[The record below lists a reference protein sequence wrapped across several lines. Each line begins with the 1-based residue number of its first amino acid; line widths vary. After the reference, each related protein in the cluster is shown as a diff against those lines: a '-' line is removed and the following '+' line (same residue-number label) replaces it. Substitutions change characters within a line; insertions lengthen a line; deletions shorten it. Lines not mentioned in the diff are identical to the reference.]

1 MKERISRNAS
11 TVFFKV
17 LAAVTV
23 LLGAA
28 SAILG
33 NVTTKPVGTYLIPS
47 YLETLRSYY
56 LCNTI
61 SQCLSILSL
70 LMLVTCVL
78 TLLIGNK
85 VVSICILAGDLLVF
99 GFFFTAALPYFNKPQ
114 VAKAKLIDARY
125 QSSTYGESKYALY
138 FDNGAIVKIPKN
150 DYAYGS
156 KGKTYYVVMC
166 GNKAI
171 EAFDTAN
178 YQYSES

>member
-17 LAAVTV
+17 LLAATV
-23 LLGAA
+23 LVGAA

-33 NVTTKPVGTYLIPS
+33 NVTSKPSGTYLIPS

-85 VVSICILAGDLLVF
+85 VVSICILVGDLLVF
-99 GFFFTAALPYFNKPQ
+99 GFFFTTALPYFNKPQ
-114 VAKAKLIDARY
+114 VVKTNLVDARY

-138 FDNGAIVKIPKN
+138 FDNGASVKIPRN
-150 DYAYGS
+150 DYEYGS

-171 EAFDTAN
+171 EAFDASK